1 MRDLLDSDGSTDLVL
16 TGCDLQP
23 LRVVGKQVVLEF
35 ELMGGF
41 RLLHIRVH
49 A

>member
-35 ELMGGF
+35 ELMGDF